1 MNYNRYVAS
10 ALILLV
16 MTACNFNGSKT
27 CNNTCPEGQ
36 VQKEDCTCYTPEKQP
51 ATEEQQKEILQSI
64 LNNNEKALN
73 TLITKIAP
81 DSRINL
87 SVLPDVNAFKQLYIN
102 DIDVYSRLNYQTNNL
117 TLLSLLAPLNNFN
130 NAFNTLLKQG
140 ADPNLQAFAG
150 FPPLKIAISS
160 NRGEKVAELLSSGA
174 ELNLEEGN
182 NIIMN
187 ALSSGKYNA
196 LASLSNYVKAKN
208 IPFTLPANYFAEA
221 LMDNQTEIAIAVAP
235 LTPPDVLNTPN
246 NFGVLPLVQAAFTN
260 NLKLMDALIASG
272 ADLELRDQNYRT
284 PLLAYLQEVYIAQIE
299 GNYPLGKEAQ
309 ITETVKHF
317 LDKGA
322 DRTAKDFSGEDIMF
336 YAVTSNDMPLI
347 DLLVNT
353 YKHDMNT
360 RNNQGETPLFT
371 AAQNHPEMVPVLLQ
385 KGASAKVTDKNG
397 RTPAIA
403 AVEMGN
409 MDTYDF
415 LESAANSSF

>member
-87 SVLPDVNAFKQLYIN
+87 SVLPDVNAFKQLYVN

-260 NLKLMDALIASG
+260 NFKLMDALIASG

-299 GNYPLGKEAQ
+299 GNYPLGKETQ

-385 KGASAKVTDKNG
+385 KGASAKITDKNG

>member
-1 MNYNRYVAS
+1 MKYNHHVVF
-10 ALILLV
+10 ALILFI
-16 MTACNFNGSKT
+16 MTACNSNTSKT

-36 VQKEDCTCYTPEKQP
+36 VKKEDCTCYTPEKQP
-51 ATEEQQKEILQSI
+51 ATEEQQKELLQVI
-64 LNNNEKALN
+64 LNNDEKTLN
-73 TLITKIAP
+73 TLISKIAP

-87 SVLPDVNAFKQLYIN
+87 AVLPDVNAFKQLYIN
-102 DIDVYSRLNYQTNNL
+102 NVDIYSRLNYQTNNL
-117 TLLSLLAPLNNFN
+117 TLLSLLAPLNNFD

-140 ADPNLQAFAG
+140 ADPDLQAFAG
-150 FPPLKIAISS
+150 FPPLKIAVSS
-160 NRGEKVAELLSSGA
+160 NNGEKVAALLSAGA
-174 ELNLEEGN
+174 KANFEEEN
-182 NIIMN
+182 NILMSTLI
-187 ALSSGKYNA
+187 SGKYNA
-196 LASLSNYVKAKN
+196 LLSLSNYAKEKK
-208 IPFTLPANYFAEA
+208 IPFTFPASYFTEA
-221 LMDNQTEIAIAVAP
+221 LMDNQTELAIAVAP

-246 NFGVLPLVQAAFTN
+246 NFGVLPLVQAAFAN
-260 NLKLMDALIASG
+260 NFKLMDALITNG

-284 PLLAYLQEVYIAQIE
+284 PLLAYLQEIYVAQIE

-317 LDKGA
+317 LEKGA
-322 DRTAKDFSGEDIMF
+322 DRTAKDISGEDIMF

-371 AAQNHPEMVPVLLQ
+371 AAQNHPEIVPILLQ
-385 KGASAKVTDKNG
+385 KGASAKVTDNSG

-409 MDTYDF
+409 IDTYDF
-415 LESAANSSF
+415 LENAANSTL